1 MQDETATVRLVNEKL
16 VTTVEREREKSE
28 RIEED
33 LRTTADS
40 LKKQLKDEAHAR
52 MVLQVSLGYYIHSA
66 CGLFP

>member
-1 MQDETATVRLVNEKL
+1 MFLFNQILKEETAKVKLVNEKL
-16 VTTVEREREKSE
+16 VTTVEREKEKCE

-52 MVLQVSLGYYIHSA
+52 MVLQVG
-66 CGLFP
+66 